1 MCIATYHAHDH
12 IKNNY
17 NLTWKQCMLP
27 ITLCLLVGLVILMS
41 RIENNDIKYLSV
53 PKSEYERVLRHIL
66 MEDHASGGI
75 DAPGDSTATSR
86 SVRRHYK
93 RKLDPRRKDGF
104 VKMMDQMERRNEM
117 LYTTRLSEEEELRR
131 AGF

>member
-1 MCIATYHAHDH
+1 
-12 IKNNY
+12 
-17 NLTWKQCMLP
+17 
-27 ITLCLLVGLVILMS
+27 MS

-66 MEDHASGGI
+66 MEDHCSGGI

-93 RKLDPRRKDGF
+93 KVGP
-104 VKMMDQMERRNEM
+104 
-117 LYTTRLSEEEELRR
+117 EEEGWFCQNDGADGATERNALYDK
-131 AGF
+131 AQ